1 MVLIAADSLQVE
13 RSLRKIVALSEK
25 AGAEFSDDLVLKSV
39 DGDLSVEA
47 PPESA
52 GKMLVRLP
60 WDCLVPFP
68 PFRLSIVN
76 DDLVI
81 SSYEQGL
88 TDECVVLMEA
98 LLELFNLT
106 GKVGHHRR
114 TSPWR
119 LIISYPAILECV
131 RQGRDREDF
140 ALFQQ
145 FIVSGNEDEL
155 MLQSFLNSRVLGY
168 KAATTAPPYPV
179 LMPVIDLF
187 NHHFQGAL
195 FKIDEVPNKE
205 RSLAIARSMPLPG
218 TGKECF
224 ACYGAHDSFDTW
236 VTYGF
241 VDQSALFVRSV
252 AMTID
257 LPSLG
262 TIRLT
267 NFDKTRD
274 RRALPPSV
282 SDLHLYIPALLARR
296 GDHIEVGRLLI
307 PGPSAPRALRRT
319 LHFLIA
325 EMSPG
330 HSRQR
335 DLVMEAER
343 QIVTANQAYYR
354 DLSGFLGT
362 LCPRDPLQ
370 NLILRDFIHV
380 CELQRARM
388 QNYLGYA
395 KG

>member
-1 MVLIAADSLQVE
+1 MVLIAADNLQVE
-13 RSLRKIVALSEK
+13 RSLRKIVALSEE

-39 DGDLSVEA
+39 DGYLSVEA

-52 GKMLVRLP
+52 GKVLVRLP
-60 WDCLVPFP
+60 WDCLVPFS

-106 GKVGHHRR
+106 GKVAHHRR

-119 LIISYPAILECV
+119 IIISYPAILECV

-168 KAATTAPPYPV
+168 KASTTAPPYPV

-195 FKIDEVPNKE
+195 FQIDEVPNKA
-205 RSLAIARSMPLPG
+205 RSLAIARSIPLPAAG
-218 TGKECF
+218 TECL

-257 LPSLG
+257 LPNLG

-282 SDLHLYIPALLARR
+282 SDLHFYIPALLARR
-296 GDHIEVGRLLI
+296 ADHIEVGRLLI

-343 QIVTANQAYYR
+343 QIITANQAYYR
-354 DLSGFLGT
+354 DLLAFLRT
-362 LCPRDPLQ
+362 LFPQDPLQ
-370 NLILRDFIHV
+370 KPILRDFIHMS
-380 CELQRARM
+380 ELQLARIR
-388 QNYLGYA
+388 NYLGYA

>member
-1 MVLIAADSLQVE
+1 
-13 RSLRKIVALSEK
+13 
-25 AGAEFSDDLVLKSV
+25 
-39 DGDLSVEA
+39 
-47 PPESA
+47 
-52 GKMLVRLP
+52 
-60 WDCLVPFP
+60 
-68 PFRLSIVN
+68 
-76 DDLVI
+76 
-81 SSYEQGL
+81 
-88 TDECVVLMEA
+88 MEA

-106 GKVGHHRR
+106 GKVAHHRR

-119 LIISYPAILECV
+119 LIISYPAILEHV

-145 FIVSGNEDEL
+145 FIVSGSEDEL
-155 MLQSFLNSRVLGY
+155 ILQSFLNSRVLGY
-168 KAATTAPPYPV
+168 KASTTAPPYPV

-218 TGKECF
+218 MGNECF

-236 VTYGF
+236 VTYGL

-257 LPSLG
+257 LPNLG

-282 SDLHLYIPALLARR
+282 SDLHFYIPALLARR
-296 GDHIEVGRLLI
+296 ADHIEVGRLLI

-325 EMSPG
+325 EMRPG

-343 QIVTANQAYYR
+343 QIVTANQAYYQ
-354 DLSGFLGT
+354 DLLAFLRT
-362 LCPRDPLQ
+362 LCPRDHLQ
-370 NLILRDFIHV
+370 NVILGDFIHV
-380 CELQRARM
+380 CELQLARM

>member
-39 DGDLSVEA
+39 DGYLSVEA
-47 PPESA
+47 PAESA
-52 GKMLVRLP
+52 GKVLVRLP
-60 WDCLVPFP
+60 WDCLVPFS

-76 DDLVI
+76 DDLAI
-81 SSYEQGL
+81 SSYEEGL
-88 TDECVVLMEA
+88 TDECVILMEA

-106 GKVGHHRR
+106 GKVAHHRR

-140 ALFQQ
+140 ELFQQ
-145 FIVSGNEDEL
+145 LIASGNEDEL
-155 MLQSFLNSRVLGY
+155 VLQSFLNSRVLGY
-168 KAATTAPPYPV
+168 KASTTAPPYPV
-179 LMPVIDLF
+179 LMPIIDLF
-187 NHHFQGAL
+187 NHHFKGAL
-195 FKIDEVPNKE
+195 FNIADVPDKE
-205 RSLAIARSMPLPG
+205 RSLAIVRSHPLPG
-218 TGKECF
+218 SGKECF

-252 AMTID
+252 AMTVD
-257 LPSLG
+257 LPDLG

-282 SDLHLYIPALLARR
+282 SDLHFYIPALLARR
-296 GDHIEVGRLLI
+296 ADHIEVGRLLI

-343 QIVTANQAYYR
+343 QIITANQAYYR
-354 DLSGFLGT
+354 DLLAFLRT

-370 NLILRDFIHV
+370 KPILEDFIHL
-380 CELQRARM
+380 CELQLARI
-388 QNYLGYA
+388 QSYLGYA
-395 KG
+395 RG

>member
-1 MVLIAADSLQVE
+1 MVLIAADNLQVE
-13 RSLRKIVALSEK
+13 RSLRKIVALSEE

-39 DGDLSVEA
+39 DGYLSVEA

-52 GKMLVRLP
+52 GKVLVRLP
-60 WDCLVPFP
+60 WDCLVPFS

-76 DDLVI
+76 DDLAI
-81 SSYEQGL
+81 SSHEQGL

-106 GKVGHHRR
+106 GKVAHHRR

-119 LIISYPAILECV
+119 LIISYPAILERV

-145 FIVSGNEDEL
+145 FIVSGNQDEL

-168 KAATTAPPYPV
+168 KASTTAPPYPV
-179 LMPVIDLF
+179 FMPIINLF

-218 TGKECF
+218 TGKECL

-236 VTYGF
+236 VTCGF

-282 SDLHLYIPALLARR
+282 SDLHFYIPALLARR

-325 EMSPG
+325 EMNPG

-335 DLVMEAER
+335 DLVMEGER
-343 QIVTANQAYYR
+343 QIITANEAYYR
-354 DLSGFLGT
+354 DLLVYLRT
-362 LCPRDPLQ
+362 LRPRDALQ
-370 NLILRDFIHV
+370 NVILGDFIHV
-380 CELQRARM
+380 CELQLARM

>member
-1 MVLIAADSLQVE
+1 MVLIAADNLQVE
-13 RSLRKIVALSEK
+13 RSLKKIVALSKE
-25 AGAEFSDDLVLKSV
+25 AGAEFSGDLVLKSV
-39 DGDLSVEA
+39 DGYLSVEA

-52 GKMLVRLP
+52 GKVLVRLP

-68 PFRLSIVN
+68 PFCLSIVN

-81 SSYEQGL
+81 SSYEEGL

-106 GKVGHHRR
+106 GKVAHHRR

-119 LIISYPAILECV
+119 LIISHPAILKWV

-140 ALFQQ
+140 ELFQQ
-145 FIVSGNEDEL
+145 LIASGNEDEL
-155 MLQSFLNSRVLGY
+155 VLQSFLNSRVLGY
-168 KAATTAPPYPV
+168 KASTTAPPYPV
-179 LMPVIDLF
+179 LMPIIDLF

-195 FKIDEVPNKE
+195 FSIADVPDKE
-205 RSLAIARSMPLPG
+205 RSLAIARSNPLPG

-252 AMTID
+252 AMTVD
-257 LPSLG
+257 LPDLG

-282 SDLHLYIPALLARR
+282 SDLHFYIPALLARR
-296 GDHIEVGRLLI
+296 ADHIEVGRLLI

-343 QIVTANQAYYR
+343 QIITANQAYYR
-354 DLSGFLGT
+354 DLLAFLGT
-362 LCPRDPLQ
+362 LCPQDPLQ
-370 NLILRDFIHV
+370 KPILRDFIHMS
-380 CELQRARM
+380 ELQLARIR
-388 QNYLGYA
+388 NYLGYA

>member
-13 RSLRKIVALSEK
+13 HSLRKIVALSEE

-39 DGDLSVEA
+39 DGYLSVEA

-52 GKMLVRLP
+52 GKVLVRLP
-60 WDCLVPFP
+60 WDCLVPFS

-76 DDLVI
+76 DDLAI
-81 SSYEQGL
+81 SSYEEGL
-88 TDECVVLMEA
+88 TDECVVIMEA

-106 GKVGHHRR
+106 GKVAHHRR

-119 LIISYPAILECV
+119 LIISYPTILKCV

-145 FIVSGNEDEL
+145 FIVSGSEDEL

-168 KAATTAPPYPV
+168 KASTTAPPYPV

-195 FKIDEVPNKE
+195 FQIDEAPDRE

-218 TGKECF
+218 TGTECL

-241 VDQSALFVRSV
+241 VDQLALFVRSV

-257 LPSLG
+257 LPNLG

-282 SDLHLYIPALLARR
+282 SDLHFYIPALLARR
-296 GDHIEVGRLLI
+296 ADHIEVGRLLI

-343 QIVTANQAYYR
+343 QIITANQAYYR
-354 DLSGFLGT
+354 DLLAFVRT
-362 LCPRDPLQ
+362 LCPQDPLQ
-370 NLILRDFIHV
+370 KPILRDFIHL
-380 CELQRARM
+380 CELQLARI
-388 QNYLGYA
+388 QNYLGHA

>member
-1 MVLIAADSLQVE
+1 MVSIAADNLQVE

-39 DGDLSVEA
+39 NGYLSVEA

-52 GKMLVRLP
+52 GKVLVRLP
-60 WDCLVPFP
+60 WDCLVPFS

-76 DDLVI
+76 DDLAI
-81 SSYEQGL
+81 SSYEEGL
-88 TDECVVLMEA
+88 TDECVVIMEA

-106 GKVGHHRR
+106 RKVAHHRR

-119 LIISYPAILECV
+119 LIISYPTILKCV

-140 ALFQQ
+140 ALFEQ
-145 FIVSGNEDEL
+145 FIVSGGEDEL

-168 KAATTAPPYPV
+168 KASTTAPPYPV

-195 FKIDEVPNKE
+195 FQIDEVPDKE

-218 TGKECF
+218 TGTECF

-257 LPSLG
+257 LPNLG

-282 SDLHLYIPALLARR
+282 SDLRFYIPALLARR
-296 GDHIEVGRLLI
+296 ADHIEVGRLLI

-343 QIVTANQAYYR
+343 QIITANKAYYR
-354 DLSGFLGT
+354 DLVAFLRT
-362 LCPRDPLQ
+362 LCPQDPLQ
-370 NLILRDFIHV
+370 KPILRDFIHMS
-380 CELQRARM
+380 ELQLARIW
-388 QNYLGYA
+388 NYLGYA

>member
-1 MVLIAADSLQVE
+1 MVLIAADNLQAE

-25 AGAEFSDDLVLKSV
+25 AGAEFSDDLVLKSL

-52 GKMLVRLP
+52 GKVLVRLP
-60 WDCLVPFP
+60 WDCLIPFS

-76 DDLVI
+76 DDLAI
-81 SSYEQGL
+81 SSYEEGL
-88 TDECVVLMEA
+88 TAECVVIMEA

-106 GKVGHHRR
+106 GKVAHHRR

-119 LIISYPAILECV
+119 LIISYPALLERV

-140 ALFQQ
+140 VLFQQ
-145 FIVSGNEDEL
+145 FIVSGSEDEL

-168 KAATTAPPYPV
+168 KASTTAPPFPV

-257 LPSLG
+257 LPNLG

-274 RRALPPSV
+274 RRVLPPSV
-282 SDLHLYIPALLARR
+282 SDLHFYIPALLARR

-343 QIVTANQAYYR
+343 QIITANQAYYR
-354 DLSGFLGT
+354 DLLAFLRT
-362 LCPRDPLQ
+362 LFLQDPLQ
-370 NLILRDFIHV
+370 KPILRDFIHMS
-380 CELQRARM
+380 ELQLARIR
-388 QNYLGYA
+388 NYLGYA

>member
-1 MVLIAADSLQVE
+1 MTFIIADDLLVQ
-13 RSLRKIVALSEK
+13 RSLEKIVALSEA
-25 AGAEFSDDLVLKSV
+25 AGAEFSDELVLKSL
-39 DGDLSVEA
+39 DGYLSVEA

-68 PFRLSIVN
+68 PFRLAIVN

-81 SSYEQGL
+81 SSHEDGL

-106 GKVGHHRR
+106 GKLGHHRR

-119 LIISYPAILECV
+119 LIISYPEILKSL
-131 RQGRDREDF
+131 RHGRDREDF
-140 ALFQQ
+140 ELFQQ
-145 FIVSGNEDEL
+145 FILSGNEDEL
-155 MLQSFLNSRVLGY
+155 MLQAFLNSRVLGY
-168 KAATTAPPYPV
+168 KASTTTPPYPV

-195 FKIDEVPNKE
+195 FQVGEIPNKE
-205 RSLAIARSMPLPG
+205 RSLGIARSIVVPG
-218 TGKECF
+218 TGNECF

-241 VDQSALFVRSV
+241 VDETALFVRSV
-252 AMTID
+252 AMTLD
-257 LPSLG
+257 LPGLG

-267 NFDKTRD
+267 NFDRTRD
-274 RRALPPSV
+274 REALPPSV
-282 SDLHLYIPALLARR
+282 SDLHFYIPALLARR
-296 GDHIEVGRLLI
+296 ANHIEVGRLLI

-330 HSRQR
+330 QWRQR
-335 DLVMEAER
+335 DLVIEAER
-343 QIVTANQAYYR
+343 QIITANQAYYR
-354 DLSGFLGT
+354 DLLALRQT
-362 LCPRDPLQ
+362 LRPQNPLQ
-370 NLILRDFIHV
+370 KPIFEGFIHM
-380 CELQRARM
+380 CELQAARV
-388 QNYLGYA
+388 QNYLGYV